1 MSEVKPI
8 TWSFSSLK
16 AYQTCPRQFYSYKV
30 AKQYQQEETEAIRY
44 GKVLH
49 EAFEFYIRD
58 NKDLPQDFERFRSVL
73 DALKNIPG
81 DKYCEYEMAL
91 NNDLKPASGFLGK
104 DVFCRGIADLLI
116 VNGETAYVVD
126 YKSGKAKYPDKKQL
140 ELMALMVFAY
150 FPEVKLVKGML
161 LFVHYDVT
169 VKGEYKRTQ
178 EKELWVKWLNNV
190 EQLKTS
196 HLTSSWPP
204 NSSGLCRGW
213 CMVEWCEHHQAKRN

>member
-8 TWSFSSLK
+8 SWSFSSLK
-16 AYQTCPRQFYSYKV
+16 AYQTCARQFYSYKV
-30 AKQYQQEETEAIRY
+30 AKQYVQEETEAIRY

-49 EAFEFYIRD
+49 EAFEFYVRD
-58 NKDLPQDFERFRSVL
+58 DKPLPPDFLRFKPLL

-81 DKYCEYEMAL
+81 EKYAEYEMAL
-91 NNDLKPASGFLGK
+91 TKDLKPASGFLGK

-116 VNGETAYVVD
+116 VNNDVAYVVD

-140 ELMALMVFAY
+140 ELMALMVFAH
-150 FPEVKLVKGML
+150 FSDVQTVKGML
-161 LFVHYDVT
+161 LFVHHDVT

-178 EKELWVKWLNNV
+178 EKELWAKWLNNV
-190 EQLKTS
+190 ESLKTS
-196 HLTSSWPP
+196 HLTGTWPA

-213 CMVEWCEHHQAKRN
+213 CSVEWCEHYQPKRN

>member
-8 TWSFSSLK
+8 SWSFSSLK

-30 AKQYQQEETEAIRY
+30 AKQYVQEETEAIRY
-44 GKVLH
+44 GKILH
-49 EAFEFYIRD
+49 EAFELYIRD
-58 NKDLPQDFERFRSVL
+58 GKPLGIDFTKFKPVL

-81 DKYCEYEMAL
+81 EKLCEFEMAL
-91 NNDLKPASGFLGK
+91 NSELKPASGFLGK

-116 VNGETAYVVD
+116 VNGAVAYVVD

-150 FPEVKLVKGML
+150 FPEVQTVKGML
-161 LFVHYDVT
+161 LFVHHDVT

-178 EKELWVKWLNNV
+178 EKELWAKWLGNV
-190 EQLKTS
+190 ETLKAS
-196 HLTSSWPP
+196 HAMGSWPP
-204 NSSGLCRGW
+204 NPSGLCRGW
-213 CMVEWCEHHQAKRN
+213 CSVEYCEHYQSKRK

>member
-8 TWSFSSLK
+8 SWSFSSLK
-16 AYQTCPRQFYSYKV
+16 AYQTCARQFYSYKV
-30 AKQYQQEETEAIRY
+30 AKQYVQEETEAIRY

-49 EAFEFYIRD
+49 EAFEFYVRD
-58 NKDLPQDFERFRSVL
+58 DKPLPPDFLRFKPLL

-81 DKYCEYEMAL
+81 EKYAEYEMAL
-91 NNDLKPASGFLGK
+91 TKDLKPASGFLGK

-116 VNGETAYVVD
+116 VNGDVAYVVD

-140 ELMALMVFAY
+140 ELMALMVFAH
-150 FPEVKLVKGML
+150 FPDVQTVKGML
-161 LFVHYDVT
+161 LFVHHDVT

-178 EKELWVKWLNNV
+178 EKELWVKWMNGV

-196 HLTSSWPP
+196 HITSSWAP
-204 NSSGLCRGW
+204 NPSGLCRGW
-213 CMVEWCEHHQAKRN
+213 CSVEWCEHRQAKRN